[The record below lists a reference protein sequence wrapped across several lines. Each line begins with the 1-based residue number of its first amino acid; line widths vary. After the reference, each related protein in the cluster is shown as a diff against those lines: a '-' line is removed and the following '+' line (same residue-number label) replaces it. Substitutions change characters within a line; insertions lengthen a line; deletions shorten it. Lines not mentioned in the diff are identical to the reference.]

1 MKYADMRKLYINVST
16 DSFTHRETFKTSSNH
31 ILLQNLPKSSYQ
43 VSVGHMSFWNINSFT
58 RGRGLKVKSCN
69 ENRISLKKHDFFRAG
84 LALFLLIHYFF
95 WHTKESTRGVR
106 LYRPSLS
113 VSNDYE
119 ITCPA
124 INLRNI

>member
-58 RGRGLKVKSCN
+58 RGSGAQSQKLQRKQDFSQKTRFFPSRVSPFLVD
-69 ENRISLKKHDFFRAG
+69 SLFF
-84 LALFLLIHYFF
+84 F
-95 WHTKESTRGVR
+95 TRGVR